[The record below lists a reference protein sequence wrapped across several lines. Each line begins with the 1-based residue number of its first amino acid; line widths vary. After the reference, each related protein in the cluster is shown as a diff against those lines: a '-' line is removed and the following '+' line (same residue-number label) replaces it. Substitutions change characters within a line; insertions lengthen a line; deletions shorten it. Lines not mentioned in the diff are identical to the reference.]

1 MIGHGELARQ
11 AGPVE
16 RPELPGVVQI
26 FVSFEIQVVT
36 GMGFNFRYIK

>member
-1 MIGHGELARQ
+1 MTFSVDVMQNEK
-11 AGPVE
+11 

>member
-1 MIGHGELARQ
+1 MKNARSLR
-11 AGPVE
+11 ASY
-16 RPELPGVVQI
+16 I